1 MVPRKSFANFLH
13 CVSGA
18 KNESMIS
25 NQILSWEG
33 DAGEE
38 DFCTQVCSI
47 FYGLSPPPVESN
59 SLGSSGVCV
68 RFIATQKWMTSE
80 EGPFLLGW
88 SILIGGNLPKRGS
101 WGRCTHFCFLQES
114 YIVSRCKSPTL
125 FLGSTDC
132 LDILLLVRLPVYRA
146 ARTLHRT

>member
-1 MVPRKSFANFLH
+1 MYFPQTNLSFSMVPRKSFANFLH

-18 KNESMIS
+18 KNESMLS

-38 DFCTQVCSI
+38 DVCTQICSI

-80 EGPFLLGW
+80 EGPFVLGW
-88 SILIGGNLPKRGS
+88 SILIGGKLPKE
-101 WGRCTHFCFLQES
+101 GRK
-114 YIVSRCKSPTL
+114 KSNCVTK
-125 FLGSTDC
+125 F
-132 LDILLLVRLPVYRA
+132 
-146 ARTLHRT
+146 